1 MSADFCQQLTT
12 NGVGVRALCE
22 VAREKSDKADNTA
35 SALNAELAKKWFVT
49 TEKNIKG
56 RVKAVK
62 GVREVET
69 NGGREENRQGEDET
83 GTGREE
89 EEIQGNMRSNR
100 GGQ

>member
-1 MSADFCQQLTT
+1 M
-12 NGVGVRALCE
+12 
-22 VAREKSDKADNTA
+22 
-35 SALNAELAKKWFVT
+35 
-49 TEKNIKG
+49 
-56 RVKAVK
+56 K